1 MKIDVDQHEKQLDL
15 LGYDRTESI
24 FYRLIPGSGYK
35 GNTTKRKLSRDKLKP
50 LEIIQGDMVR
60 GLYFVV
66 NGGGDTDEEVANCR
80 AFFAEWDD
88 RSLEEQKTLWKTK
101 HFLEPTFQVRTRKS
115 IHCYWVLETPMAS
128 EDWRILQANLL
139 NVLDADRTLKNP
151 SRVLRVAGSWHV
163 KANAEPVQCQLIN
176 VTGYKYSQA
185 DIEAALQQAEP
196 PKLEPSKPITNG
208 HIPPIPL
215 ERCLP
220 HKQRDLI
227 KDGAKSGGRNV
238 QGFGLAKDLL
248 ATEEWLQRNSIPYSD
263 SAESL
268 FLDYCRRCD
277 PTDWTEREWQSVWQS
292 AKSAPRIEPPLPPD
306 AIENCRRKWAKENGV
321 KYQVE
326 TSRPLSSPQAET
338 SEESDPGVTYTE
350 KALRDLYN
358 HGGHYAAL
366 DGVLYK
372 FNGKFYEQLYPELE
386 KLRIREWAQGYAV
399 WNGNLKKNTYPYT
412 TPRSVNSIWEWA
424 LISFA
429 VSPNRVNPPGL
440 NLANGVLKISWEG
453 RKPSWE
459 LLPHSP
465 ENVYLYC
472 SDVNYNPDADPEHC
486 DRLLAC
492 LDPAPRTAL
501 LRTIAAALDLPT
513 VRKLYSRGVRAGIL
527 RGAGSNGKD
536 SLREAVSLI
545 FGDSMVSVELSDF
558 KAYDDGR
565 KFYLAPLKHALVNWS
580 SENNKGTS
588 LDGLDSLNVCV
599 TGERGGIKIEEKNK
613 QPRPFTPQAIHLFNV
628 NKIPR
633 ISSGL
638 DSILSRFAI
647 YDFNKTFKN
656 NPDPVKGELQA
667 DPRFHDDPVFMSE
680 QVCPAFL
687 NRLLVELVNFC
698 KEGIDYD
705 SLKASLDDIQ
715 EESTH
720 LWQFVRETGLTQDAG
735 GRVYVHDLWE
745 ALRHWY
751 IDNGTLEVL
760 ELDNGKQ
767 KNIWNDQANKW
778 DANVTGPNQVYKR
791 FKLLFPKIERE
802 RETQDPENKG
812 RWFFS
817 GVSFN
822 TPNSASPASLP
833 YTASIPASPSGSLC
847 FTSLSS
853 ASPEGSEAKSE
864 ANEASSE
871 AETRSMTSGEAS
883 EAKNRDLS
891 YSAEK
896 NGNGKKTPGLIYS
909 DDEIL
914 VHMVNFE
921 KVALGWTSEQLRD
934 FVKAEFGGSAWVDLS
949 ESQKINLVYKL
960 RAIYSASPN

>member
-1 MKIDVDQHEKQLDL
+1 MKSIEEVSKKSPCLHCGKGDWCYVLANSATVCKRGQVANGWLDSGKTDKEGVAILYPESWRGTAPEPQVISTQQWVYYYRDMPQVPLVKVIRQNLDNGKKKLFQNYHNGKGWVKSKPKFIERSEIPIYNLTAVREAIARGDTIYVVEGEKCVDAMAELGMVATTNIQGCKSFSTSDVQDLDGAKSVVL
-15 LGYDRTESI
+15 VPD
-24 FYRLIPGSGYK
+24 
-35 GNTTKRKLSRDKLKP
+35 RDKP
-50 LEIIQGDMVR
+50 GLELMKQWAEH
-60 GLYFVV
+60 LP
-66 NGGGDTDEEVANCR
+66 N
-80 AFFAEWDD
+80 AEW
-88 RSLEEQKTLWKTK
+88 LYAFPKK
-101 HFLEPTFQVRTRKS
+101 
-115 IHCYWVLETPMAS
+115 
-128 EDWRILQANLL
+128 DWANLPSSDG
-139 NVLDADRTLKNP
+139 LDIADWIEEAKLT
-151 SRVLRVAGSWHV
+151 A
-163 KANAEPVQCQLIN
+163 Q
-176 VTGYKYSQA
+176 
-185 DIEAALQQAEP
+185 DIEAA
-196 PKLEPSKPITNG
+196 IG
-208 HIPPIPL
+208 VIP
-215 ERCLP
+215 
-220 HKQRDLI
+220 
-227 KDGAKSGGRNV
+227 
-238 QGFGLAKDLL
+238 
-248 ATEEWLQRNSIPYSD
+248 
-263 SAESL
+263 ESL
-268 FLDYCRRCD
+268 KVKAE
-277 PTDWTEREWQSVWQS
+277 TTTEPE
-292 AKSAPRIEPPLPPD
+292 APRED
-306 AIENCRRKWAKENGV
+306 
-321 KYQVE
+321 
-326 TSRPLSSPQAET
+326 S
-338 SEESDPGVTYTE
+338 PGVTYTE
-350 KALRDLYN
+350 KAIRDLYN
-358 HGGHYAAL
+358 HGGHYAAI
-366 DGVLYK
+366 DGTLYK
-372 FNGKFYEQLYPELE
+372 FNGKFYEQLYPEME
-386 KLRIREWAQGYAV
+386 KLRIREWAQGHAV
-399 WNGNLKKNTYPYT
+399 YNPKTEKYTYPYT

-440 NLANGVLKISWEG
+440 NLSNGVLKISWEG

-472 SDVNYNPDADPEHC
+472 SEVNYNPAADPEHC

-647 YDFNKTFKN
+647 YDFNKTFKS

-667 DPRFHDDPVFMSE
+667 DPRFHDDPTFMAE
-680 QVCPAFL
+680 EVCPAFL

-698 KEGIDYD
+698 KDGIDYD

-745 ALRHWY
+745 TLRAWY
-751 IDNGTLEVL
+751 MDNGTLEVL

-778 DANVTGPNQVYKR
+778 DANVTGPNQIYKR
-791 FKLLFPKIERE
+791 FKLLFPKIERQ
-802 RETQDPENKG
+802 RETVDQKNVG
-812 RWFFS
+812 RWFLA
-817 GVSFN
+817 GISFN
-822 TPNSASPASLP
+822 TPNSASCASYPCQTSVSASLP
-833 YTASIPASPSGSLC
+833 ASDCFISPS
-847 FTSLSS
+847 F
-853 ASPEGSEAKSE
+853 ASGKENEAKNEPDE
-864 ANEASSE
+864 AHPEAQSRSLATNEAD
-871 AETRSMTSGEAS
+871 

-891 YSAEK
+891 YSVEK
-896 NGNGKKTPGLIYS
+896 NGNGKKQDYIKPL
-909 DDEIL
+909 DDEALIDA
-914 VHMVNFE
+914 VNWE
-921 KVALGWTSEQLRD
+921 KQALGWNSEQLQA
-934 FVKAEFGGSAWVDLS
+934 FCIEHFGAASWWGLTEAQKHTLIHELRKLYPLS
-949 ESQKINLVYKL
+949 QN
-960 RAIYSASPN
+960 

>member
-1 MKIDVDQHEKQLDL
+1 MKTIEEVSKNNPCIHCGKPDWCYTFANSATVCKRGNIADGWIDSGKTDKEGAAILYPQEWKEKPPEPKVIWK
-15 LGYDRTESI
+15 TEYFY
-24 FYRLIPGSGYK
+24 FYRDMPEAPLVKVIRQDLDNGQKRIFQNYHNGKTWIKTKPKFIERSEIPIYNLTLVKEAIARGDTIYVVEGEKCAARLQMRGLIATTNIGGCKGFAPSDVQDLAGAKRVVLIPDY
-35 GNTTKRKLSRDKLKP
+35 DKP
-50 LEIIQGDMVR
+50 
-60 GLYFVV
+60 GLALMQEWAKHLP
-66 NGGGDTDEEVANCR
+66 N
-80 AFFAEWDD
+80 AEW
-88 RSLEEQKTLWKTK
+88 LYP
-101 HFLEPTFQVRTRKS
+101 F
-115 IHCYWVLETPMAS
+115 
-128 EDWRILQANLL
+128 
-139 NVLDADRTLKNP
+139 
-151 SRVLRVAGSWHV
+151 
-163 KANAEPVQCQLIN
+163 
-176 VTGYKYSQA
+176 
-185 DIEAALQQAEP
+185 
-196 PKLEPSKPITNG
+196 
-208 HIPPIPL
+208 
-215 ERCLP
+215 P
-220 HKQRDLI
+220 HKRWDNPP
-227 KDGAKSGGRNV
+227 AS
-238 QGFGLAKDLL
+238 QGLDVYD
-248 ATEEWLQRNSIPYSD
+248 WLQ
-263 SAESL
+263 E
-268 FLDYCRRCD
+268 CD
-277 PTDWTEREWQSVWQS
+277 PTPEEFEAAIGV
-292 AKSAPRIEPPLPPD
+292 IPD
-306 AIENCRRKWAKENGV
+306 SLKV
-321 KYQVE
+321 KVE
-326 TSRPLSSPQAET
+326 TTTEPEAPKEYDSGL
-338 SEESDPGVTYTE
+338 TYTE
-350 KALRDLYN
+350 KAIRELYN
-358 HGGHYAAL
+358 HGGHFAAL
-366 DGVLYK
+366 DGVLYQ
-372 FNGKFYEQLYPELE
+372 FNGKYYEQLFPELE
-386 KLRIREWAQGYAV
+386 KLRIREWAQSHAV
-399 WNGNLKKNTYPYT
+399 YNPKTEKYTYPYT
-412 TPRSVNSIWEWA
+412 TPRAINAIWEWA

-453 RKPSWE
+453 RKPHWE
-459 LLPHSP
+459 LLDHSP

-472 SDVNYNPDADPEHC
+472 SDVNYDPSADPIHC

-492 LDPAPRTAL
+492 LELAPRTAL
-501 LRTIAAALDLPT
+501 LRTIASALDLPT

-647 YDFNKTFKN
+647 YDFNKTFKS
-656 NPDPVKGELQA
+656 NPDPIKGELQA
-667 DPRFHDDPVFMSE
+667 DPRFHDDPQFMAE

-687 NRLLVELVNFC
+687 NRLLVELVAFC

-720 LWQFVRETGLTQDAG
+720 LWQFVRETGLTQDAN

-745 ALRHWY
+745 TLRAWY
-751 IDNGTLEVL
+751 MDNGTLEVL

-778 DANVTGPNQVYKR
+778 DANVSGPNQIYKR
-791 FKLLFPKIERE
+791 FKLLFPKIERQ

-817 GVSFN
+817 GISFN

-853 ASPEGSEAKSE
+853 ASLEGSEAKSE

-871 AETRSMTSGEAS
+871 AETRSMTGGEAS

-891 YSAEK
+891 YSATK
-896 NGNGKKTPGLIYS
+896 NGNGKTAPGLIYS
-909 DDEIL
+909 DDDIL

-934 FVKAEFGGSAWVDLS
+934 FVKAEFGGSAWADLS